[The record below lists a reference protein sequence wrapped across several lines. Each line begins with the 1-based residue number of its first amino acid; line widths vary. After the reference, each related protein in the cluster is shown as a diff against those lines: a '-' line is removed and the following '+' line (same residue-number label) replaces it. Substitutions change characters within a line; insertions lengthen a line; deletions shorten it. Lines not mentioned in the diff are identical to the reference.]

1 MVKLLDYCLACCV
14 ILMSP
19 TETPYNMQNI
29 KLLKKLFLLKF
40 LVGKDAL
47 DNFKEEIIIHN

>member
-1 MVKLLDYCLACCV
+1 
-14 ILMSP
+14 MSP